1 MSKFLKD
8 DYNVIFIEDVKEE
21 YIRNH
26 IKFTKEKGKN
36 SYVINENNLD
46 INLPKKGRLW
56 TANSFMNFR

>member
-46 INLPKKGRLW
+46 INLPKKEDFGQPILL
-56 TANSFMNFR
+56 